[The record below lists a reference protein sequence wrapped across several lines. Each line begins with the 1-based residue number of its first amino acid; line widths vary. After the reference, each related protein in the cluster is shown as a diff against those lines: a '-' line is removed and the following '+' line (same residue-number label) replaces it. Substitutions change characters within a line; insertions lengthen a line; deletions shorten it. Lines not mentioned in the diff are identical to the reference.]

1 MKKIFKKHLPEILAF
16 ILPILIMLIC
26 CLVCKIYPFGGQV
39 LSKYDGY
46 YQYAGFTSYYK
57 NVLLGNESLFYS
69 FKGLLGYNFYATS
82 IYYMF
87 NPTNLLCIFS
97 TSENILEYYTFII
110 LLRIGLSG
118 FTMCKYLKYKF
129 KNQSNLRYIIFSIS
143 YALMAYNVCYFFNY
157 MYFDTVVL
165 FPIVVL
171 GLDKLI
177 YERKNRLYIISLTL
191 SIISNFYI
199 GYMVCIFSLL
209 YFIYNIFIYKLDKDI
224 IKDFIISSLLSGF
237 MCMIIIIPEASEL
250 LKGKALLYASSKAEY
265 FKFNMNFL
273 NIFYKFLPG
282 STSNYDL
289 EYGMVNIYVSLF
301 VIILV
306 IKYFFNKKISKKERI
321 TTLIFILFF
330 LLSISFNLLDFVWQ
344 LFQRPI
350 WYPNRYIFTFSFF
363 LITVAMKEITNITYK
378 TNIKENLIIL
388 ISFILLTLYPISKI
402 DCNNSFKIFSLIFS
416 FLLLILYVFLIENK
430 KAKTLL
436 LILFFTEI
444 TFNIILTFTILQIH
458 PEIQDYKLY
467 LNKYKDAIN
476 KIKEIENKDNNFYR
490 IEVDF
495 ELVYNSPS
503 LLNYNGINH
512 FNSVRNAKILNFLR
526 KFGYSVKHETNVKF
540 NNYNPY
546 LTSLLGIKYINGSKD
561 EMYYENVYNEN
572 PYMYLNKDAL
582 SLGYMIYNK
591 EFKESNSSY
600 QNTENLINSM
610 LNTDI
615 KTYKIDNNIKIYNAN
630 IKIDNNKKYIIPD
643 KNFYAVISGKASN
656 DAFLIPNI
664 ELTEKNNPDSIMFN
678 NNIFDGSYT
687 VYINNKEIKN
697 AYNKQIPLFIK
708 KNDEYKIVIKSNAT
722 KIKYDSLIWYQIDYD
737 KYIETINEL
746 KKNEFNITK
755 YNKDNHIEGN
765 IDVNNDKNVLLLT
778 IPYDKG
784 WNIYVDDN
792 KVNYDICFDSFIC
805 LDLDKGKH
813 NIKMNYVPSGFIV
826 GLIISSLAFIVTII
840 YIRKKR

>member
-1 MKKIFKKHLPEILAF
+1 MKKNLKKYLPEILTF
-16 ILPILIMLIC
+16 IVPILIMLISC
-26 CLVCKIYPFGGQV
+26 IVNKTYPFGKEI
-39 LSKYDGY
+39 LPKYDGY

-97 TSENILEYYTFII
+97 TSKNILEYYTFII

-209 YFIYNIFIYKLDKDI
+209 YFIYNIVIYKLDKNI

-321 TTLIFILFF
+321 ATLIFILFF
-330 LLSISFNLLDFVWQ
+330 LLSISFNLLDFAWQ
-344 LFQRPI
+344 LFQKPI

-378 TNIKENLIIL
+378 TNIKENLIII
-388 ISFILLTLYPISKI
+388 ISFILLTLYSIISLKI
-402 DCNNSFKIFSLIFS
+402 HNDNLKIISYILGII
-416 FLLLILYVFLIENK
+416 LILQYTFFLNNK
-430 KAKTLL
+430 NAKYLL
-436 LILFFTEI
+436 VMLFFIEVTTNAIFTLKIMGKTTTMTQYKTNEEI
-444 TFNIILTFTILQIH
+444 NEKAVKH
-458 PEIQDYKLY
+458 
-467 LNKYKDAIN
+467 
-476 KIKEIENKDNNFYR
+476 IKEIENKDNNFYR
-490 IEVDF
+490 M
-495 ELVYNSPS
+495 ELSTSTVHNSPS

-512 FNSVRNAKILNFLR
+512 FNSVKNAKTLNFLN
-526 KFGYSVKHETNVKF
+526 KFNYQVTDDTSVEF

-561 EMYYENVYNEN
+561 EMYYENVYNEK

-591 EFKESNSSY
+591 KFKESNSSY

-615 KTYKIDNNIKIYNAN
+615 KRYKVIDNFNGEDTEIKEIDNKKYVISKTSIKIEMEDKASNSMFLIPSRNISFVANYSIFINDEEIKDAVIKQSPIFINKGDTYKII
-630 IKIDNNKKYIIPD
+630 
-643 KNFYAVISGKASN
+643 
-656 DAFLIPNI
+656 
-664 ELTEKNNPDSIMFN
+664 
-678 NNIFDGSYT
+678 
-687 VYINNKEIKN
+687 
-697 AYNKQIPLFIK
+697 
-708 KNDEYKIVIKSNAT
+708 IKSNLSKT
-722 KIKYDSLIWYQIDYD
+722 ELNSLKWYQIDYD

-792 KVNYDICFDSFIC
+792 KINYDICFDSFIC

-840 YIRKKR
+840 YIRKK

>member
-1 MKKIFKKHLPEILAF
+1 MKKNLKKYLPEILTF
-16 ILPILIMLIC
+16 IVPILIMLISC
-26 CLVCKIYPFGGQV
+26 IVNKTYPFGKEI
-39 LSKYDGY
+39 LPKYDGY

-209 YFIYNIFIYKLDKDI
+209 YFIYNIVIYKLDKNI

-250 LKGKALLYASSKAEY
+250 LKGKALLYTSNKTEY

-330 LLSISFNLLDFVWQ
+330 LFSISFNLLDFAWQ

-363 LITVAMKEITNITYK
+363 LITIAMKEITNITYK
-378 TNIKENLIIL
+378 TNIKENLIII
-388 ISFILLTLYPISKI
+388 ISFILLTLYSIISLKI
-402 DCNNSFKIFSLIFS
+402 HNDNLKIISYILGII
-416 FLLLILYVFLIENK
+416 LILQYTFFLNNK
-430 KAKTLL
+430 NAKYLL
-436 LILFFTEI
+436 VMLFFIEVTTNAIFTLKIMGKTTTMTQYKTNEEI
-444 TFNIILTFTILQIH
+444 NEKAVKH
-458 PEIQDYKLY
+458 
-467 LNKYKDAIN
+467 
-476 KIKEIENKDNNFYR
+476 IKEIENKDNNFYR
-490 IEVDF
+490 M
-495 ELVYNSPS
+495 ELSTSTVHNSPS

-512 FNSVRNAKILNFLR
+512 FNSVKNAKTLNFLN
-526 KFGYSVKHETNVKF
+526 KFNYQVTDDTSVEF

-600 QNTENLINSM
+600 QNTENLINSI

-615 KTYKIDNNIKIYNAN
+615 KRYKVIDSFNGKDTEIKEIDNKKYVISKTSIKIEMEDKASNSMFLIPSRNITFVANYSIFINDDEIKDAVIKQSPIFINKGDTYKII
-630 IKIDNNKKYIIPD
+630 
-643 KNFYAVISGKASN
+643 
-656 DAFLIPNI
+656 
-664 ELTEKNNPDSIMFN
+664 
-678 NNIFDGSYT
+678 
-687 VYINNKEIKN
+687 
-697 AYNKQIPLFIK
+697 
-708 KNDEYKIVIKSNAT
+708 IKSNLSKT
-722 KIKYDSLIWYQIDYD
+722 ELNSLKWYQINYD

-792 KVNYDICFDSFIC
+792 KINYDICFDSFIC

-813 NIKMNYVPSGFIV
+813 DIKMNYVPSGFIV

-840 YIRKKR
+840 YIRKK

>member
-1 MKKIFKKHLPEILAF
+1 MDKF
-16 ILPILIMLIC
+16 
-26 CLVCKIYPFGGQV
+26 YP
-39 LSKYDGY
+39 KYDGY

-57 NVLLGNESLFYS
+57 NVLLGKESLFYS

-165 FPIVVL
+165 FPIVIL

-209 YFIYNIFIYKLDKDI
+209 YFIYNIVIYKLDKNI

-237 MCMIIIIPEASEL
+237 MCMIIIIPEANEL
-250 LKGKALLYASSKAEY
+250 LKGKALLYTSNKTEY

-289 EYGMVNIYVSLF
+289 KYGMVNIYVSLF

-330 LLSISFNLLDFVWQ
+330 LLSISFNLLDFAWQ
-344 LFQRPI
+344 LFQKPI

-363 LITVAMKEITNITYK
+363 LITIAMKEITNITYK
-378 TNIKENLIIL
+378 TNIKENLIII
-388 ISFILLTLYPISKI
+388 ISFILLTLYSIISLKI
-402 DCNNSFKIFSLIFS
+402 HNDNLKIISYILGII
-416 FLLLILYVFLIENK
+416 LILQYTFFLNNK
-430 KAKTLL
+430 NAKYLL
-436 LILFFTEI
+436 VMLFFIEVTTNAIFTLKIMGKTTTMTQYKTNEEI
-444 TFNIILTFTILQIH
+444 NEKAVKH
-458 PEIQDYKLY
+458 
-467 LNKYKDAIN
+467 
-476 KIKEIENKDNNFYR
+476 IKEIENKDNNFYR
-490 IEVDF
+490 M
-495 ELVYNSPS
+495 ELSTSTVHNSPS

-512 FNSVRNAKILNFLR
+512 FNSVKNAKTLNFLN
-526 KFGYSVKHETNVKF
+526 KFNYQVTDDTSVEF

-615 KTYKIDNNIKIYNAN
+615 KRYKVIDNFNGKDTEIKEIDNKKYVISKTSIKIEMEDKASNSMFLIPSRNISFVASYSIFINDEEIKDAVIKQSPIFINKGDTYKII
-630 IKIDNNKKYIIPD
+630 
-643 KNFYAVISGKASN
+643 
-656 DAFLIPNI
+656 
-664 ELTEKNNPDSIMFN
+664 
-678 NNIFDGSYT
+678 
-687 VYINNKEIKN
+687 
-697 AYNKQIPLFIK
+697 
-708 KNDEYKIVIKSNAT
+708 IKSNLSKT
-722 KIKYDSLIWYQIDYD
+722 ELNSLKWYQIDYD

-840 YIRKKR
+840 YIRKK

>member
-1 MKKIFKKHLPEILAF
+1 MKKNLKKYLPEILTF
-16 ILPILIMLIC
+16 IVPILIMLISC
-26 CLVCKIYPFGGQV
+26 IVNKTYPFGKEI
-39 LSKYDGY
+39 LPKYDGY

-209 YFIYNIFIYKLDKDI
+209 YFIYNIVIYKLDKNI

-237 MCMIIIIPEASEL
+237 MCMIIIIPEANEL
-250 LKGKALLYASSKAEY
+250 LKGKALLYTSNKTEY

-289 EYGMVNIYVSLF
+289 KYGMVNIYVSLF

-330 LLSISFNLLDFVWQ
+330 LLSISFNLLDFAWQ

-363 LITVAMKEITNITYK
+363 LITIAMKEITNITYK
-378 TNIKENLIIL
+378 TNIKENLIII
-388 ISFILLTLYPISKI
+388 ISFILLTLYSIISLKI
-402 DCNNSFKIFSLIFS
+402 HNDNLKIISYILGII
-416 FLLLILYVFLIENK
+416 LILQYTFFLNNK
-430 KAKTLL
+430 NAKYLL
-436 LILFFTEI
+436 VMLFFIEVTTNAIFTLKIMGKTTTMTQYKTNEEI
-444 TFNIILTFTILQIH
+444 NEKAVKH
-458 PEIQDYKLY
+458 
-467 LNKYKDAIN
+467 
-476 KIKEIENKDNNFYR
+476 IKEIENKDNNFYR
-490 IEVDF
+490 M
-495 ELVYNSPS
+495 ELSTSTVHNSPS

-512 FNSVRNAKILNFLR
+512 FNSVKNAKTLNFLN
-526 KFGYSVKHETNVKF
+526 KFNYQVTDDTSVEF

-615 KTYKIDNNIKIYNAN
+615 KRYKVIDNFNGEDTEIKEIDNKKYVISKTSIKIEMEDKASNSMFLIPSRNISFVANYSIFINDEEIKDAVIKQSPIFINKGDTYKII
-630 IKIDNNKKYIIPD
+630 
-643 KNFYAVISGKASN
+643 
-656 DAFLIPNI
+656 
-664 ELTEKNNPDSIMFN
+664 
-678 NNIFDGSYT
+678 
-687 VYINNKEIKN
+687 
-697 AYNKQIPLFIK
+697 
-708 KNDEYKIVIKSNAT
+708 IKSNLSKT
-722 KIKYDSLIWYQIDYD
+722 ELNSLKWYQIDYD

-840 YIRKKR
+840 YIRKK

>member
-1 MKKIFKKHLPEILAF
+1 MKKNLKKYLPEILTF
-16 ILPILIMLIC
+16 IVPILIMLISC
-26 CLVCKIYPFGGQV
+26 IVNKTYPFGKEI
-39 LSKYDGY
+39 LPKYDGY

-87 NPTNLLCIFS
+87 NPTNLFCIFS

-165 FPIVVL
+165 FPIVIL

-209 YFIYNIFIYKLDKDI
+209 YFIYNIVIYKLDRNI

-237 MCMIIIIPEASEL
+237 MCMIIIIPEANEL
-250 LKGKALLYASSKAEY
+250 LKGKALLYTSNKTEY

-289 EYGMVNIYVSLF
+289 KYGMVNIYVSLF

-330 LLSISFNLLDFVWQ
+330 LFSISFNLLDFAWQ

-363 LITVAMKEITNITYK
+363 LITIAMKEITNITYK
-378 TNIKENLIIL
+378 TNIKENLIII
-388 ISFILLTLYPISKI
+388 ISFILLTLYSIISLKI
-402 DCNNSFKIFSLIFS
+402 HNDNLKIISYILGII
-416 FLLLILYVFLIENK
+416 LILQYTFFLNNK
-430 KAKTLL
+430 NAKYLL
-436 LILFFTEI
+436 VMLFFIEVTTNAIFTLKIMGKTTTMTQYKTNEEI
-444 TFNIILTFTILQIH
+444 NEKAVKH
-458 PEIQDYKLY
+458 
-467 LNKYKDAIN
+467 
-476 KIKEIENKDNNFYR
+476 IKEIENKDNNFYR
-490 IEVDF
+490 M
-495 ELVYNSPS
+495 ELSTSTVHNSPS

-512 FNSVRNAKILNFLR
+512 FNSVKNAKTLNFLN
-526 KFGYSVKHETNVKF
+526 KFNYQVTDDTSVEF

-591 EFKESNSSY
+591 KFKESNSSY

-615 KTYKIDNNIKIYNAN
+615 KRYKVIDNFNGEDTEIKEIDNKKYVISKTSIKIEMEDKASNSMFLIPSRNITFVANYSIFINDDEIKDAVIKQSPIFVNKGDTYKII
-630 IKIDNNKKYIIPD
+630 
-643 KNFYAVISGKASN
+643 
-656 DAFLIPNI
+656 
-664 ELTEKNNPDSIMFN
+664 
-678 NNIFDGSYT
+678 
-687 VYINNKEIKN
+687 
-697 AYNKQIPLFIK
+697 
-708 KNDEYKIVIKSNAT
+708 IKSNLSKT
-722 KIKYDSLIWYQIDYD
+722 ELNSLKWYQIDYD

-840 YIRKKR
+840 YIRKK

>member
-1 MKKIFKKHLPEILAF
+1 MKKYFKKYLPEILTF

-57 NVLLGNESLFYS
+57 NVLLGKESLFYS

-97 TSENILEYYTFII
+97 TNENILEYYTFII

-209 YFIYNIFIYKLDKDI
+209 YFIYNIVIYKLDKNI

-250 LKGKALLYASSKAEY
+250 LKGKALLYASSKTEY

-306 IKYFFNKKISKKERI
+306 IKYFFNKKIYKKERI

-330 LLSISFNLLDFVWQ
+330 LFSISFNLLDFAWQ
-344 LFQRPI
+344 LFQKPI

-363 LITVAMKEITNITYK
+363 LITIAMKEITNITYK
-378 TNIKENLIIL
+378 TNIKENLIII

-402 DCNNSFKIFSLIFS
+402 DCNNGFKIFSLIFS

-436 LILFFTEI
+436 LILFLTEI

-476 KIKEIENKDNNFYR
+476 KIKETENKDNNFYR

-512 FNSVRNAKILNFLR
+512 FNSVRNAKTLNFLR
-526 KFGYSVKHETNVKF
+526 KLGYSVKHETNVKF

-615 KTYKIDNNIKIYNAN
+615 KRYKVIDNFNGEDTEIKEIDNKKYVISKTSIKIEMEDKASNSMFLIPSRNISFVANYSIFINDEEIKDAVIKQSPIFINKGDTYKII
-630 IKIDNNKKYIIPD
+630 
-643 KNFYAVISGKASN
+643 
-656 DAFLIPNI
+656 
-664 ELTEKNNPDSIMFN
+664 
-678 NNIFDGSYT
+678 
-687 VYINNKEIKN
+687 
-697 AYNKQIPLFIK
+697 
-708 KNDEYKIVIKSNAT
+708 IKSNLSKT
-722 KIKYDSLIWYQIDYD
+722 ELNSLKWYQIDYD

>member
-1 MKKIFKKHLPEILAF
+1 MKKNLKKYLPEILTF
-16 ILPILIMLIC
+16 IVPILIMLISC
-26 CLVCKIYPFGGQV
+26 IVNKTYPFGKEI
-39 LSKYDGY
+39 LPKYDGY

-177 YERKNRLYIISLTL
+177 YERKNKLYILSLTL

-209 YFIYNIFIYKLDKDI
+209 YFIYNIIIYKLDKNI

-250 LKGKALLYASSKAEY
+250 LKGKALLYTSSKTEY

-289 EYGMVNIYVSLF
+289 KYGMVNIYVSLF

-330 LLSISFNLLDFVWQ
+330 LLSISFNLLDFAWQ
-344 LFQRPI
+344 LFQKPI

-363 LITVAMKEITNITYK
+363 LITIAMKEITNITYK
-378 TNIKENLIIL
+378 TNIKENLIII
-388 ISFILLTLYPISKI
+388 ISFILLTLYSIISLKI
-402 DCNNSFKIFSLIFS
+402 HNDNLKIISYILGII
-416 FLLLILYVFLIENK
+416 LILQYTFFLNNK
-430 KAKTLL
+430 NAKYLL
-436 LILFFTEI
+436 VMLFFIEVTTNAIFTLKIMGKTTTMTQYKTNEEI
-444 TFNIILTFTILQIH
+444 NEKAVKH
-458 PEIQDYKLY
+458 
-467 LNKYKDAIN
+467 
-476 KIKEIENKDNNFYR
+476 IKEIENKDNNFYR
-490 IEVDF
+490 M
-495 ELVYNSPS
+495 ELSTSTVHNSPS

-512 FNSVRNAKILNFLR
+512 FNSVKNAKTLNFLN
-526 KFGYSVKHETNVKF
+526 KFNYQVTDDTSVEF

-615 KTYKIDNNIKIYNAN
+615 KRYKVIDNFNGEDTEIKEIDNKKYVISKTSIKIEMEDKASNSMFLIPSRNISFVASYSIFINDEEIKDAVIKQSPIFINKGDTYKII
-630 IKIDNNKKYIIPD
+630 
-643 KNFYAVISGKASN
+643 
-656 DAFLIPNI
+656 
-664 ELTEKNNPDSIMFN
+664 
-678 NNIFDGSYT
+678 
-687 VYINNKEIKN
+687 
-697 AYNKQIPLFIK
+697 
-708 KNDEYKIVIKSNAT
+708 IKSNLSKT
-722 KIKYDSLIWYQIDYD
+722 ELNSLKWYQIDYD

-840 YIRKKR
+840 YIRKK

>member
-1 MKKIFKKHLPEILAF
+1 MKKNLKKYLPEILTF
-16 ILPILIMLIC
+16 IVPILIMLISC
-26 CLVCKIYPFGGQV
+26 IVNKTYPFGNEI
-39 LSKYDGY
+39 LPKYDGY

-209 YFIYNIFIYKLDKDI
+209 YFIYNIVIYKLDKNI

-250 LKGKALLYASSKAEY
+250 LKGKALLYTSSKTEY

-330 LLSISFNLLDFVWQ
+330 LFSISFNLLDFAWQ

-363 LITVAMKEITNITYK
+363 LITIAMKEITNITYK
-378 TNIKENLIIL
+378 TNIKENLIII
-388 ISFILLTLYPISKI
+388 ISFILLTLYSIISLKI
-402 DCNNSFKIFSLIFS
+402 HNDNLKIISYILGII
-416 FLLLILYVFLIENK
+416 LILQYTFFLNNK
-430 KAKTLL
+430 NAKYLL
-436 LILFFTEI
+436 VMLFFIEVTTNAIFTLKIMGKTTTMTQYKTNEEI
-444 TFNIILTFTILQIH
+444 NEKAVKH
-458 PEIQDYKLY
+458 
-467 LNKYKDAIN
+467 
-476 KIKEIENKDNNFYR
+476 IKEIENKDNNFYR
-490 IEVDF
+490 M
-495 ELVYNSPS
+495 ELSTSTVHNSPS

-512 FNSVRNAKILNFLR
+512 FNSVKNAKTLNFLN
-526 KFGYSVKHETNVKF
+526 KFNYQVTDDTSVEF

-615 KTYKIDNNIKIYNAN
+615 KRYKVIDNFNGEDTEIKEIDNKKYVISKTSIKIEMEDKASNSMFLIPSRNISFVANYSIFINDEEIKDAVIKQSPIFINKGDTYKII
-630 IKIDNNKKYIIPD
+630 
-643 KNFYAVISGKASN
+643 
-656 DAFLIPNI
+656 
-664 ELTEKNNPDSIMFN
+664 
-678 NNIFDGSYT
+678 
-687 VYINNKEIKN
+687 
-697 AYNKQIPLFIK
+697 
-708 KNDEYKIVIKSNAT
+708 IKSNLSKT
-722 KIKYDSLIWYQIDYD
+722 ELNSLKWYQIDYD

-840 YIRKKR
+840 YIRKK

>member
-1 MKKIFKKHLPEILAF
+1 MKKNLKKYLPEILTF
-16 ILPILIMLIC
+16 IVPILIMLISC
-26 CLVCKIYPFGGQV
+26 IVNKTYPFGNEI
-39 LSKYDGY
+39 LPKYDGY

-97 TSENILEYYTFII
+97 TNENILEYYTFII

-209 YFIYNIFIYKLDKDI
+209 YFIYNIVIYKLDKNI

-250 LKGKALLYASSKAEY
+250 LKGKALLYASSKTEY

-289 EYGMVNIYVSLF
+289 KYGMVNIYVSLF

-330 LLSISFNLLDFVWQ
+330 LLSISFNLLDFAWQ
-344 LFQRPI
+344 LFQKPI

-363 LITVAMKEITNITYK
+363 LITIAMKEITNITYK
-378 TNIKENLIIL
+378 TNIKENLIII
-388 ISFILLTLYPISKI
+388 ISFILLTLYSIISLKI
-402 DCNNSFKIFSLIFS
+402 HNDNLKIISYILGII
-416 FLLLILYVFLIENK
+416 LILQYTFFLNNK
-430 KAKTLL
+430 NAKYLL
-436 LILFFTEI
+436 VMLFFIEVTTNAIFTLKIMGKTTTMTQYKTNEEI
-444 TFNIILTFTILQIH
+444 NEKAVKH
-458 PEIQDYKLY
+458 
-467 LNKYKDAIN
+467 
-476 KIKEIENKDNNFYR
+476 IKEIENKDNNFYR
-490 IEVDF
+490 M
-495 ELVYNSPS
+495 ELSTSTVHNSPS

-512 FNSVRNAKILNFLR
+512 FNSVKNAKTLNFLN
-526 KFGYSVKHETNVKF
+526 KFNYQVTDDTSVEF

-615 KTYKIDNNIKIYNAN
+615 KRYKVIDNFNGEDTEIKEIDNKKYVISKTSIKIEMEDKASNSMFLIPSRNISFVANYSIFINDEEIKDAVIKQSPIFINKGDTYKII
-630 IKIDNNKKYIIPD
+630 
-643 KNFYAVISGKASN
+643 
-656 DAFLIPNI
+656 
-664 ELTEKNNPDSIMFN
+664 
-678 NNIFDGSYT
+678 
-687 VYINNKEIKN
+687 
-697 AYNKQIPLFIK
+697 
-708 KNDEYKIVIKSNAT
+708 IKSNLSKT
-722 KIKYDSLIWYQIDYD
+722 ELNSLKWYQIDYD

-784 WNIYVDDN
+784 WNIYVDNN

-840 YIRKKR
+840 YIRKK

>member
-1 MKKIFKKHLPEILAF
+1 MKKNLKKYLPEILTF
-16 ILPILIMLIC
+16 IVPILIMLISC
-26 CLVCKIYPFGGQV
+26 IVNKTYPFGKEI
-39 LSKYDGY
+39 LPKYDGY

-171 GLDKLI
+171 GIDKLI

-209 YFIYNIFIYKLDKDI
+209 YFIYNIVIYKLDKNI

-306 IKYFFNKKISKKERI
+306 IKYFFNKKIYKKERI

-330 LLSISFNLLDFVWQ
+330 LFSISFNLLDFAWQ
-344 LFQRPI
+344 LFQKPI

-378 TNIKENLIIL
+378 TNIKENLIII
-388 ISFILLTLYPISKI
+388 ISFILLTLYSIISLKI
-402 DCNNSFKIFSLIFS
+402 HNDNLKIISYILGII
-416 FLLLILYVFLIENK
+416 LILQYTFFLNNRN
-430 KAKTLL
+430 AKYLL
-436 LILFFTEI
+436 VMLFFIEVTTNAIFTLKIMGKTTTMTQYKTNEEI
-444 TFNIILTFTILQIH
+444 NEKAVKH
-458 PEIQDYKLY
+458 
-467 LNKYKDAIN
+467 
-476 KIKEIENKDNNFYR
+476 IKEIENKDNNFYR
-490 IEVDF
+490 M
-495 ELVYNSPS
+495 ELSTSTVHNSPS

-512 FNSVRNAKILNFLR
+512 FNSVKNAKTLNFLN
-526 KFGYSVKHETNVKF
+526 KFNYQVTDDTSVEF

-615 KTYKIDNNIKIYNAN
+615 KRYKVIDNFNGEDTEIKEIDNKKYVISKTSIKIEMEDKASNSMFLIPSRNISFVANYSIFINDEEIKDAVIKQSPIFINKGDTYKII
-630 IKIDNNKKYIIPD
+630 
-643 KNFYAVISGKASN
+643 
-656 DAFLIPNI
+656 
-664 ELTEKNNPDSIMFN
+664 
-678 NNIFDGSYT
+678 
-687 VYINNKEIKN
+687 
-697 AYNKQIPLFIK
+697 
-708 KNDEYKIVIKSNAT
+708 IKSNLSKT
-722 KIKYDSLIWYQIDYD
+722 ELNSLKWYQIDYD

-840 YIRKKR
+840 YIRKK

>member
-1 MKKIFKKHLPEILAF
+1 MKKNLKKYLPEILTF
-16 ILPILIMLIC
+16 IVPILIMLISC
-26 CLVCKIYPFGGQV
+26 IVNKTYPFGKEI
-39 LSKYDGY
+39 LPKYDGY

-97 TSENILEYYTFII
+97 TSKNILEYYTFII

-171 GLDKLI
+171 GIDKLI

-209 YFIYNIFIYKLDKDI
+209 YFIYNIVIYKLDKNI

-330 LLSISFNLLDFVWQ
+330 LFSISFNLLDFAWQ
-344 LFQRPI
+344 LFQKPI

-378 TNIKENLIIL
+378 TNIKENLIII
-388 ISFILLTLYPISKI
+388 ISFILLTLYSIISLKI
-402 DCNNSFKIFSLIFS
+402 HNDNLKIISYILGII
-416 FLLLILYVFLIENK
+416 LILQYTFFLNNRN
-430 KAKTLL
+430 AKYLL
-436 LILFFTEI
+436 VMLFFIEVTTNAIFTLKIMGKTTTMTQYKTNEEI
-444 TFNIILTFTILQIH
+444 NEKAVKH
-458 PEIQDYKLY
+458 
-467 LNKYKDAIN
+467 
-476 KIKEIENKDNNFYR
+476 IKEIENKDNNFYR
-490 IEVDF
+490 M
-495 ELVYNSPS
+495 ELSTSTVHNSPS

-512 FNSVRNAKILNFLR
+512 FNSVKNAKTLNFLN
-526 KFGYSVKHETNVKF
+526 KFNYQVTDDTSVEF

-615 KTYKIDNNIKIYNAN
+615 KRYKVIDNFNGEDTEIKEIDNKKYVISKTSIKIEMEDKASNSMFLIPSRNISFVANYSIFINDEEIKDAVIKQSPIFINKGDTYKII
-630 IKIDNNKKYIIPD
+630 
-643 KNFYAVISGKASN
+643 
-656 DAFLIPNI
+656 
-664 ELTEKNNPDSIMFN
+664 
-678 NNIFDGSYT
+678 
-687 VYINNKEIKN
+687 
-697 AYNKQIPLFIK
+697 
-708 KNDEYKIVIKSNAT
+708 IKSNLSKT
-722 KIKYDSLIWYQIDYD
+722 ELNSLKWYQIDYD

-840 YIRKKR
+840 YIRKK

>member
-1 MKKIFKKHLPEILAF
+1 MKKYLKKYLPEILTF
-16 ILPILIMLIC
+16 IVPILIMLISC
-26 CLVCKIYPFGGQV
+26 IVNKTYPFGKEI
-39 LSKYDGY
+39 LPKYDGY

-363 LITVAMKEITNITYK
+363 LITIAMKEITNITYK
-378 TNIKENLIIL
+378 TNIKENLIII
-388 ISFILLTLYPISKI
+388 ISFILLTLYSIISLKI
-402 DCNNSFKIFSLIFS
+402 HNDNLKIISYILGII
-416 FLLLILYVFLIENK
+416 LILQYTFFLNNK
-430 KAKTLL
+430 NAKYLL
-436 LILFFTEI
+436 VMLFFIEVTTNAIFTLKIMGKTTTMTQYKTNEEI
-444 TFNIILTFTILQIH
+444 NEKAVKH
-458 PEIQDYKLY
+458 
-467 LNKYKDAIN
+467 
-476 KIKEIENKDNNFYR
+476 IKEIENKDNNFYR
-490 IEVDF
+490 M
-495 ELVYNSPS
+495 ELSTSTVHNSPS

-512 FNSVRNAKILNFLR
+512 FNSVKNAKTLNFLN
-526 KFGYSVKHETNVKF
+526 KFNYQVTDDTSVEF

-615 KTYKIDNNIKIYNAN
+615 KRYKVIDNFNGEDTEIKEIDNKKYVISKTSIKIEMEDKASNSMFLIPSRNITFVANYSIFINDEEIKDAVIKQSPIFVNKGDTYKII
-630 IKIDNNKKYIIPD
+630 
-643 KNFYAVISGKASN
+643 
-656 DAFLIPNI
+656 
-664 ELTEKNNPDSIMFN
+664 
-678 NNIFDGSYT
+678 
-687 VYINNKEIKN
+687 
-697 AYNKQIPLFIK
+697 
-708 KNDEYKIVIKSNAT
+708 IKSNLSKT
-722 KIKYDSLIWYQIDYD
+722 ELNSLKWYQIDYD

-840 YIRKKR
+840 YIRKK

>member
-1 MKKIFKKHLPEILAF
+1 MKNNLKKYLPEILTF
-16 ILPILIMLIC
+16 IVPILIMLISC
-26 CLVCKIYPFGGQV
+26 IVNKTYPFGKEI
-39 LSKYDGY
+39 LPKYDGY

-57 NVLLGNESLFYS
+57 NVLLGKESLFYS

-165 FPIVVL
+165 FPIVML
-171 GLDKLI
+171 GLEKLI
-177 YERKNRLYIISLTL
+177 YERKNKLYIISLTL

-199 GYMVCIFSLL
+199 GYMVCIFLLL
-209 YFIYNIFIYKLDKDI
+209 YFIYNIVIYKVDKNI

-250 LKGKALLYASSKAEY
+250 LKGKALLYTSNKTEY

-330 LLSISFNLLDFVWQ
+330 LLSISFNLLDFAWQ
-344 LFQRPI
+344 LFQKPI

-363 LITVAMKEITNITYK
+363 LITIAMKEITNITYK
-378 TNIKENLIIL
+378 TNIKENLIII
-388 ISFILLTLYPISKI
+388 ISFILLTLYSIISLKI
-402 DCNNSFKIFSLIFS
+402 HNDNLKIISYILGII
-416 FLLLILYVFLIENK
+416 LILQYTFFLNNK
-430 KAKTLL
+430 NAKYLL
-436 LILFFTEI
+436 VMLFFIEVTTNAIFTLKIMGKTTTITQYKTNEEI
-444 TFNIILTFTILQIH
+444 NEKAVKH
-458 PEIQDYKLY
+458 
-467 LNKYKDAIN
+467 
-476 KIKEIENKDNNFYR
+476 IKEIENKDNNFYR
-490 IEVDF
+490 M
-495 ELVYNSPS
+495 ELSTSTVYNSPS

-512 FNSVRNAKILNFLR
+512 FNSVRNSKTLNFLN
-526 KFGYSVKHETNVKF
+526 KFNYQVIDDTRVEF

-572 PYMYLNKDAL
+572 PYMYLNKDSL

-610 LNTDI
+610 LNADI
-615 KTYKIDNNIKIYNAN
+615 KRYKVIDNFNGEDIEIKE
-630 IKIDNNKKYIIPD
+630 IDNKKY
-643 KNFYAVISGKASN
+643 VISKTSIKIEIKDKASN
-656 DAFLIPNI
+656 SMFLIPSRNI
-664 ELTEKNNPDSIMFN
+664 TFVASYSIFIN
-678 NNIFDGSYT
+678 DGEVKDAVIKQSPIF
-687 VYINNKEIKN
+687 INKG
-697 AYNKQIPLFIK
+697 
-708 KNDEYKIVIKSNAT
+708 DTYKIVIKSNLSKT
-722 KIKYDSLIWYQIDYD
+722 ELNSLKWYQIDYD

-813 NIKMNYVPSGFIV
+813 NIKMNYVPSGFII
-826 GLIISSLAFIVTII
+826 GLIISSLTFIVTII
-840 YIRKKR
+840 YIRKK

>member
-1 MKKIFKKHLPEILAF
+1 MKKNLKKYLPEILTF
-16 ILPILIMLIC
+16 IVPILIMLISC
-26 CLVCKIYPFGGQV
+26 IVNKTYPFGNEI
-39 LSKYDGY
+39 LPKYDGY

-57 NVLLGNESLFYS
+57 NVLLGKESLFYS

-97 TSENILEYYTFII
+97 TNVNILEYYTFII

-209 YFIYNIFIYKLDKDI
+209 YFIYNIVIYKLDKNI

-237 MCMIIIIPEASEL
+237 MCMIIIIPEANEL
-250 LKGKALLYASSKAEY
+250 LKGKALLYTSSKTEY

-330 LLSISFNLLDFVWQ
+330 LFSISFNLLDFAWQ
-344 LFQRPI
+344 LFQKPI

-363 LITVAMKEITNITYK
+363 LITIAMKEITNITYK
-378 TNIKENLIIL
+378 TNIKENLIII
-388 ISFILLTLYPISKI
+388 ISFILLILYSIISLKI
-402 DCNNSFKIFSLIFS
+402 HNDNLKIISYILGII
-416 FLLLILYVFLIENK
+416 LILQYTFFLNNK
-430 KAKTLL
+430 NAKYLL
-436 LILFFTEI
+436 VMLFFIEVTTNAIFTLKIMGKTTTMTQYKTNEEI
-444 TFNIILTFTILQIH
+444 NEKAVKH
-458 PEIQDYKLY
+458 
-467 LNKYKDAIN
+467 
-476 KIKEIENKDNNFYR
+476 IKEIENKDNNFYR
-490 IEVDF
+490 M
-495 ELVYNSPS
+495 ELSTSTVHNSPS

-512 FNSVRNAKILNFLR
+512 FNSVKNAKTLNFLN
-526 KFGYSVKHETNVKF
+526 KFNYQVTDDTSVEF

-615 KTYKIDNNIKIYNAN
+615 KRYKVIDNFNGEDTEIKEIDNKKYVISKTSIKIELEDKASNSMFLIPSRNISFVANYSIFINDEEIKDAVIKQSPIFINKGDTYKII
-630 IKIDNNKKYIIPD
+630 
-643 KNFYAVISGKASN
+643 
-656 DAFLIPNI
+656 
-664 ELTEKNNPDSIMFN
+664 
-678 NNIFDGSYT
+678 
-687 VYINNKEIKN
+687 
-697 AYNKQIPLFIK
+697 
-708 KNDEYKIVIKSNAT
+708 IKSNLSKT
-722 KIKYDSLIWYQIDYD
+722 ELNSLKWYQIDYD

-813 NIKMNYVPSGFIV
+813 NIKMNYVPSWFIV

-840 YIRKKR
+840 YIRKK

>member
-1 MKKIFKKHLPEILAF
+1 MKKNLKKYLPEILTF
-16 ILPILIMLIC
+16 IVPILIMLISC
-26 CLVCKIYPFGGQV
+26 IVNKTYPFGKEI
-39 LSKYDGY
+39 LPKYDGY

-57 NVLLGNESLFYS
+57 NVLLGKESLFYS

-209 YFIYNIFIYKLDKDI
+209 YFIYNIVIYKLDKNI

-250 LKGKALLYASSKAEY
+250 LKGKALLYASSKTEY

-306 IKYFFNKKISKKERI
+306 IKYFFNKKIYKKERI

-330 LLSISFNLLDFVWQ
+330 LFSISFNLLDFAWQ

-363 LITVAMKEITNITYK
+363 LITIAMKEITNITYK
-378 TNIKENLIIL
+378 TNIKKNLIII
-388 ISFILLTLYPISKI
+388 ISFILLTLYSIISLKI
-402 DCNNSFKIFSLIFS
+402 HNDNLKIISYILGII
-416 FLLLILYVFLIENK
+416 LILQYTFFLNNK
-430 KAKTLL
+430 NAKYLL
-436 LILFFTEI
+436 VMLFFIEVTTNAIFTLKIMGKTTTMTQYKTNEEI
-444 TFNIILTFTILQIH
+444 NEKAVKH
-458 PEIQDYKLY
+458 
-467 LNKYKDAIN
+467 
-476 KIKEIENKDNNFYR
+476 IKEIENKDNNFYR
-490 IEVDF
+490 M
-495 ELVYNSPS
+495 ELSTSTVHNSPS

-512 FNSVRNAKILNFLR
+512 FNSVKNAKTLNFLN
-526 KFGYSVKHETNVKF
+526 KFNYQVTDDTSVEF

-615 KTYKIDNNIKIYNAN
+615 KRYKVIDNFNGEDTEIKEIDNKKYVISKTSIKIEMEDKASNSMFLIPSRNISFVANYSIFINDEEIKDAVIKQSPIFINKGDTYKII
-630 IKIDNNKKYIIPD
+630 
-643 KNFYAVISGKASN
+643 
-656 DAFLIPNI
+656 
-664 ELTEKNNPDSIMFN
+664 
-678 NNIFDGSYT
+678 
-687 VYINNKEIKN
+687 
-697 AYNKQIPLFIK
+697 
-708 KNDEYKIVIKSNAT
+708 IKSNLSKT
-722 KIKYDSLIWYQIDYD
+722 ELNSLKWYQIDYD

-840 YIRKKR
+840 YIRKK

>member
-1 MKKIFKKHLPEILAF
+1 MKKNLKKYLPEILTF
-16 ILPILIMLIC
+16 IVPILIMLISC
-26 CLVCKIYPFGGQV
+26 IVNKTYPFGKEI
-39 LSKYDGY
+39 LPKYDGY

-87 NPTNLLCIFS
+87 NPTNLFCIFS

-209 YFIYNIFIYKLDKDI
+209 YFIYNIVIYKLDKNI

-250 LKGKALLYASSKAEY
+250 LKGKALLYASSKTEY

-363 LITVAMKEITNITYK
+363 LITIAMKEITNITYK
-378 TNIKENLIIL
+378 TNIKENLIII
-388 ISFILLTLYPISKI
+388 ISFILLTLYSIISLKI
-402 DCNNSFKIFSLIFS
+402 HNDNLKIISYILGII
-416 FLLLILYVFLIENK
+416 LILQYTFFLNNK
-430 KAKTLL
+430 NAKYLL
-436 LILFFTEI
+436 VMLFFIEVTTNAIFTLKIMGKTTTMTQYKTNEEI
-444 TFNIILTFTILQIH
+444 NEKAVKH
-458 PEIQDYKLY
+458 
-467 LNKYKDAIN
+467 
-476 KIKEIENKDNNFYR
+476 IKEIENKDNNFYR
-490 IEVDF
+490 M
-495 ELVYNSPS
+495 ELSTSTVHNSPS

-512 FNSVRNAKILNFLR
+512 FNSVKNAKTLNFLN
-526 KFGYSVKHETNVKF
+526 KFNYQVTDDTSVEF

-572 PYMYLNKDAL
+572 SYMYLNKDAL

-591 EFKESNSSY
+591 KFKESNSSY

-615 KTYKIDNNIKIYNAN
+615 KRYKVIDNFNGEDTEIKEIDNKKYVISKTSIKIEMEDKASNSMFLIPSRNISFVANYSIFINDEEIKDAVIKQSPIFINKGDTYKII
-630 IKIDNNKKYIIPD
+630 
-643 KNFYAVISGKASN
+643 
-656 DAFLIPNI
+656 
-664 ELTEKNNPDSIMFN
+664 
-678 NNIFDGSYT
+678 
-687 VYINNKEIKN
+687 
-697 AYNKQIPLFIK
+697 
-708 KNDEYKIVIKSNAT
+708 IKSNLSKT
-722 KIKYDSLIWYQIDYD
+722 ELNSLKWYQIDYD
-737 KYIETINEL
+737 KYIEAINEL

-840 YIRKKR
+840 YIRKK

>member
-209 YFIYNIFIYKLDKDI
+209 YFIYNIVIYKLDKNI

-250 LKGKALLYASSKAEY
+250 LKGKALLYTSNKTEY

-289 EYGMVNIYVSLF
+289 KYGMVNIYVSLF

-306 IKYFFNKKISKKERI
+306 IKYFFNKKIYKKERI

-330 LLSISFNLLDFVWQ
+330 LFSISFNLLDFAWQ

-363 LITVAMKEITNITYK
+363 LITIAMKEITNITYK
-378 TNIKENLIIL
+378 TNIKENLIII
-388 ISFILLTLYPISKI
+388 ISFILLTLYSIISLKI
-402 DCNNSFKIFSLIFS
+402 HNDNLKIISYILGII
-416 FLLLILYVFLIENK
+416 LILQYTFFLNNK
-430 KAKTLL
+430 NAKYLL
-436 LILFFTEI
+436 VMLFFIEVTTNAIFTLKIMGKTTTMTQYKTNEEI
-444 TFNIILTFTILQIH
+444 NEKAVKH
-458 PEIQDYKLY
+458 
-467 LNKYKDAIN
+467 
-476 KIKEIENKDNNFYR
+476 IKEIENKDNNFYR
-490 IEVDF
+490 M
-495 ELVYNSPS
+495 ELSTSTVHNSPS

-512 FNSVRNAKILNFLR
+512 FNSVKNAKTLNFLN
-526 KFGYSVKHETNVKF
+526 KFNYQVTDDTSVEF

-615 KTYKIDNNIKIYNAN
+615 KRYKVIDNFNGEDTEIKEIDNKKYVISKTSIKIEMEDKASNSMFLIPSRNISFVANYSIFINDEEIKDAVIKQSPIFINKGDTYKII
-630 IKIDNNKKYIIPD
+630 
-643 KNFYAVISGKASN
+643 
-656 DAFLIPNI
+656 
-664 ELTEKNNPDSIMFN
+664 
-678 NNIFDGSYT
+678 
-687 VYINNKEIKN
+687 
-697 AYNKQIPLFIK
+697 
-708 KNDEYKIVIKSNAT
+708 IKSNLSKT
-722 KIKYDSLIWYQIDYD
+722 ELNSLKWYQIDYD

-840 YIRKKR
+840 YIRKK

>member
-1 MKKIFKKHLPEILAF
+1 MKKNLKKYLPEILTF
-16 ILPILIMLIC
+16 IVPILIMLISC
-26 CLVCKIYPFGGQV
+26 IVNKTYPFGKEI
-39 LSKYDGY
+39 LPKYDGY

-165 FPIVVL
+165 FPIVIL

-209 YFIYNIFIYKLDKDI
+209 YFIYNIVIYKLDKNI

-330 LLSISFNLLDFVWQ
+330 LFSISFNLLDFAWQ

-363 LITVAMKEITNITYK
+363 LITIAMKEITNITYK
-378 TNIKENLIIL
+378 TNIKENLIII
-388 ISFILLTLYPISKI
+388 ISFILLTLYSIISLKI
-402 DCNNSFKIFSLIFS
+402 HNDNLKIISYILGII
-416 FLLLILYVFLIENK
+416 LILQYTFFLNNK
-430 KAKTLL
+430 NAKYLL
-436 LILFFTEI
+436 VMLFFIEVTTNAIFTLKIMGKTTTMTQYKTNEEI
-444 TFNIILTFTILQIH
+444 NEKAVKH
-458 PEIQDYKLY
+458 
-467 LNKYKDAIN
+467 
-476 KIKEIENKDNNFYR
+476 IKEIENKDNNFYR
-490 IEVDF
+490 M
-495 ELVYNSPS
+495 ELSTSTVHNSPS

-512 FNSVRNAKILNFLR
+512 FNSVKNAKTLNFLN
-526 KFGYSVKHETNVKF
+526 KFNYQVTDDTSVEF

-591 EFKESNSSY
+591 KFKESNSSY

-615 KTYKIDNNIKIYNAN
+615 KRYKVIDNFNGKDTEIKEIDNKKYVISKTSIKIEIEDKASNSMFLIPSRNISFVANYSIFINDDEIKDAVIKQSPIFINKGDTYKII
-630 IKIDNNKKYIIPD
+630 
-643 KNFYAVISGKASN
+643 
-656 DAFLIPNI
+656 
-664 ELTEKNNPDSIMFN
+664 
-678 NNIFDGSYT
+678 
-687 VYINNKEIKN
+687 
-697 AYNKQIPLFIK
+697 
-708 KNDEYKIVIKSNAT
+708 IKSNLSKT
-722 KIKYDSLIWYQIDYD
+722 ELNSLKWYQIDYD

-840 YIRKKR
+840 YIRKK

>member
-1 MKKIFKKHLPEILAF
+1 MKKNLKKYLPEILTF
-16 ILPILIMLIC
+16 IVPILIMLISC
-26 CLVCKIYPFGGQV
+26 IVNKTYPFGKEI
-39 LSKYDGY
+39 LPKYDGY

-97 TSENILEYYTFII
+97 TSKNILEYYTFII

-165 FPIVVL
+165 FPIVIL

-209 YFIYNIFIYKLDKDI
+209 YFIYNIVIYKLDKNI

-330 LLSISFNLLDFVWQ
+330 LFSISFNLLDFAWQ
-344 LFQRPI
+344 LFQKPI

-378 TNIKENLIIL
+378 TNIKENLIII
-388 ISFILLTLYPISKI
+388 ISFILLTLYSIISLKI
-402 DCNNSFKIFSLIFS
+402 HNDNLKIISYILGII
-416 FLLLILYVFLIENK
+416 LILQYTFFLNNRN
-430 KAKTLL
+430 AKYLL
-436 LILFFTEI
+436 VMLFFIEVTTNAIFTLKIMGKTTTMTQYKTNEEI
-444 TFNIILTFTILQIH
+444 NEKAVKH
-458 PEIQDYKLY
+458 
-467 LNKYKDAIN
+467 
-476 KIKEIENKDNNFYR
+476 IKEIENKDNNFYR
-490 IEVDF
+490 M
-495 ELVYNSPS
+495 ELSTSTVHNSPS

-512 FNSVRNAKILNFLR
+512 FNSVKNAKTLNFLN
-526 KFGYSVKHETNVKF
+526 KFNYQVTDDTSVEF

-615 KTYKIDNNIKIYNAN
+615 KRYKVIDNFNGEDTEIKEIDNKKYVISKTSIKIEMEDKASNSMFLIPSRNISFVANYSIFINDEEIKDAVIKQSPIFINKGDTYKII
-630 IKIDNNKKYIIPD
+630 
-643 KNFYAVISGKASN
+643 
-656 DAFLIPNI
+656 
-664 ELTEKNNPDSIMFN
+664 
-678 NNIFDGSYT
+678 
-687 VYINNKEIKN
+687 
-697 AYNKQIPLFIK
+697 
-708 KNDEYKIVIKSNAT
+708 IKSNLSKT
-722 KIKYDSLIWYQIDYD
+722 ELNSLKWYQIDYD

-840 YIRKKR
+840 YIRKK

>member
-1 MKKIFKKHLPEILAF
+1 MKKNLKKYLPEILTF
-16 ILPILIMLIC
+16 IVPILIMLISC
-26 CLVCKIYPFGGQV
+26 IVNKTYPFGKEI
-39 LSKYDGY
+39 LPKYDGY

-209 YFIYNIFIYKLDKDI
+209 YFIYNIVIYKLDRNI

-250 LKGKALLYASSKAEY
+250 LKGKALLYTSNKTEY

-289 EYGMVNIYVSLF
+289 KYGMVNIYVSLF

-306 IKYFFNKKISKKERI
+306 IKYFFNKKIYKKERI

-330 LLSISFNLLDFVWQ
+330 LFSISFNLLDFAWQ

-363 LITVAMKEITNITYK
+363 LITIAMKEITNITYK
-378 TNIKENLIIL
+378 TNIKENLIII
-388 ISFILLTLYPISKI
+388 ISFILLTLYSIISLKI
-402 DCNNSFKIFSLIFS
+402 HNDNLKIISYILGII
-416 FLLLILYVFLIENK
+416 LILQYTFFLNNK
-430 KAKTLL
+430 NAKYLL
-436 LILFFTEI
+436 VMLFFIEVTTNAIFTLKIMGKTTTMTQYKTNEEI
-444 TFNIILTFTILQIH
+444 NEKAVKH
-458 PEIQDYKLY
+458 
-467 LNKYKDAIN
+467 
-476 KIKEIENKDNNFYR
+476 IKEIENKDNNFYR
-490 IEVDF
+490 M
-495 ELVYNSPS
+495 ELSTSTVHNSPS

-512 FNSVRNAKILNFLR
+512 FNSVKNAKTLNFLN
-526 KFGYSVKHETNVKF
+526 KFNYQVTDDTSVEF

-561 EMYYENVYNEN
+561 EMYYENVYNEK

-591 EFKESNSSY
+591 KFKESNSSY

-615 KTYKIDNNIKIYNAN
+615 KRYKVIDNFNGEDTEIKEIDNKKYVISKTSIKIEMEDKASNSMFLIPSRNISFVANYSIFINDEEIKDAVIKQSPIFINKGDTYKII
-630 IKIDNNKKYIIPD
+630 
-643 KNFYAVISGKASN
+643 
-656 DAFLIPNI
+656 
-664 ELTEKNNPDSIMFN
+664 
-678 NNIFDGSYT
+678 
-687 VYINNKEIKN
+687 
-697 AYNKQIPLFIK
+697 
-708 KNDEYKIVIKSNAT
+708 IKSNLSKT
-722 KIKYDSLIWYQIDYD
+722 ELNSLKWYQIDYD

-840 YIRKKR
+840 YIRKK

>member
-1 MKKIFKKHLPEILAF
+1 MKKNFKKHLPEILAF

-87 NPTNLLCIFS
+87 NPTNLFCIFS

-165 FPIVVL
+165 FPIVIL

-209 YFIYNIFIYKLDKDI
+209 YFIYNIVIYKLDKNI

-250 LKGKALLYASSKAEY
+250 LKGKALLYTSNKTEY

-330 LLSISFNLLDFVWQ
+330 LFSISFNLLDFAWQ

-363 LITVAMKEITNITYK
+363 LITIAMKEITNITYK
-378 TNIKENLIIL
+378 TNIKENLIII
-388 ISFILLTLYPISKI
+388 ISFILLTLYSIISLKI
-402 DCNNSFKIFSLIFS
+402 HNDNLKIISYILGII
-416 FLLLILYVFLIENK
+416 LILQYTFFLNNRN
-430 KAKTLL
+430 AKYLL
-436 LILFFTEI
+436 VMLFFIEVTTNAIFTLKIMGKTTTMTQYKTNEEI
-444 TFNIILTFTILQIH
+444 NEKAVKH
-458 PEIQDYKLY
+458 
-467 LNKYKDAIN
+467 
-476 KIKEIENKDNNFYR
+476 IKEIENKDNNFYR
-490 IEVDF
+490 M
-495 ELVYNSPS
+495 ELSTSTVHNSPS

-512 FNSVRNAKILNFLR
+512 FNSVKNAKTLNFLN
-526 KFGYSVKHETNVKF
+526 KFNYQVTDDTSVEF

-591 EFKESNSSY
+591 KFKESNSSY

-615 KTYKIDNNIKIYNAN
+615 KRYKVIDNFNGEDTEIKEIDNKKYVISKTSIKIEMEDKASNSMFLIPSRNISFVANYSIFINDEEIKDAVIKQSPIFINKGDTYKII
-630 IKIDNNKKYIIPD
+630 
-643 KNFYAVISGKASN
+643 
-656 DAFLIPNI
+656 
-664 ELTEKNNPDSIMFN
+664 
-678 NNIFDGSYT
+678 
-687 VYINNKEIKN
+687 
-697 AYNKQIPLFIK
+697 
-708 KNDEYKIVIKSNAT
+708 IKSNLSKT
-722 KIKYDSLIWYQIDYD
+722 ELNSLKWYQIDYD

-840 YIRKKR
+840 YIRKK

>member
-1 MKKIFKKHLPEILAF
+1 MKKNLKKYLPEILTF
-16 ILPILIMLIC
+16 IVPILIMLISC
-26 CLVCKIYPFGGQV
+26 IVNKTYPFGKEI
-39 LSKYDGY
+39 LPKYDGY

-97 TSENILEYYTFII
+97 TSKNILEYYTFII

-118 FTMCKYLKYKF
+118 FTMCKYLKFKF

-157 MYFDTVVL
+157 MYFDIVVL

-209 YFIYNIFIYKLDKDI
+209 YFIYNIVIYKLDKNI

-330 LLSISFNLLDFVWQ
+330 LFSISFNLLDFAWQ
-344 LFQRPI
+344 LFQKPI

-363 LITVAMKEITNITYK
+363 LITIAMKEITNITYK
-378 TNIKENLIIL
+378 TNIKENLIII
-388 ISFILLTLYPISKI
+388 ISFILLTLYSIISLKI
-402 DCNNSFKIFSLIFS
+402 HNDNLKIISYILGII
-416 FLLLILYVFLIENK
+416 LILQYTFFLNNK
-430 KAKTLL
+430 NAKYLL
-436 LILFFTEI
+436 VMLFFIEVTTNAIFTLKIMGKTTTMTQYKTNEEI
-444 TFNIILTFTILQIH
+444 NEKAVKH
-458 PEIQDYKLY
+458 
-467 LNKYKDAIN
+467 
-476 KIKEIENKDNNFYR
+476 IKEIENKDNNFYR
-490 IEVDF
+490 M
-495 ELVYNSPS
+495 ELSTSTVHNSPS

-512 FNSVRNAKILNFLR
+512 FNSVKNAKTLNFLN
-526 KFGYSVKHETNVKF
+526 KFNYQVTDDTSVEF

-591 EFKESNSSY
+591 ELKESNSSY

-615 KTYKIDNNIKIYNAN
+615 KRYKVIDSFNGKDTEIKEIDNKKYVISKTSIKIEMEDKASNSMFLIPSRNISFVANYSIFINDEEIKDAVIKQSPIFINKGDTYKII
-630 IKIDNNKKYIIPD
+630 
-643 KNFYAVISGKASN
+643 
-656 DAFLIPNI
+656 
-664 ELTEKNNPDSIMFN
+664 
-678 NNIFDGSYT
+678 
-687 VYINNKEIKN
+687 
-697 AYNKQIPLFIK
+697 
-708 KNDEYKIVIKSNAT
+708 IKSNLSKT
-722 KIKYDSLIWYQIDYD
+722 ELNSLKWYQIDYD

-765 IDVNNDKNVLLLT
+765 INVNNDKNVLLLT

-840 YIRKKR
+840 YIRKK

>member
-1 MKKIFKKHLPEILAF
+1 MKKNLKKYLPEILTF
-16 ILPILIMLIC
+16 IVPILIMLISC
-26 CLVCKIYPFGGQV
+26 IVNKTYPFGKEI
-39 LSKYDGY
+39 LPKYDGY

-250 LKGKALLYASSKAEY
+250 LKGKALLYTSNKTEY

-289 EYGMVNIYVSLF
+289 KYGMVNIYVSLF

-330 LLSISFNLLDFVWQ
+330 LLSISFNLLDFAWQ

-363 LITVAMKEITNITYK
+363 LITIAMKEITNITYK
-378 TNIKENLIIL
+378 TNIKENLIII
-388 ISFILLTLYPISKI
+388 ISFILLTLYSIISLKI
-402 DCNNSFKIFSLIFS
+402 HNDNLKIISYILGII
-416 FLLLILYVFLIENK
+416 LILQYTFFLNNK
-430 KAKTLL
+430 NAKYLL
-436 LILFFTEI
+436 VMLFFIEVTTNAIFTLKIMGKTTTMTQYKTNEEI
-444 TFNIILTFTILQIH
+444 NEKAVKH
-458 PEIQDYKLY
+458 
-467 LNKYKDAIN
+467 
-476 KIKEIENKDNNFYR
+476 IKEIENKDNNFYR
-490 IEVDF
+490 M
-495 ELVYNSPS
+495 ELSTSTVHNSPS

-512 FNSVRNAKILNFLR
+512 FNSVKNAKTLNFLN
-526 KFGYSVKHETNVKF
+526 KFNYQVTDDTSVEF

-615 KTYKIDNNIKIYNAN
+615 KRYKVIDNFNGKDTEIKEIDNKKYVISKTSIKIEIEDKASNSMFLIPSRNISFVASYSIFINDEEIKDAVIKQSPIFINKGDTYKII
-630 IKIDNNKKYIIPD
+630 
-643 KNFYAVISGKASN
+643 
-656 DAFLIPNI
+656 
-664 ELTEKNNPDSIMFN
+664 
-678 NNIFDGSYT
+678 
-687 VYINNKEIKN
+687 
-697 AYNKQIPLFIK
+697 
-708 KNDEYKIVIKSNAT
+708 IKSNLSKT
-722 KIKYDSLIWYQIDYD
+722 ELNSLKWYQINYD

-813 NIKMNYVPSGFIV
+813 DIKMNYVPSGFIV

-840 YIRKKR
+840 YIRKK

>member
-1 MKKIFKKHLPEILAF
+1 MKKNLKKYLPEILTF
-16 ILPILIMLIC
+16 IVPILIMLISC
-26 CLVCKIYPFGGQV
+26 IVNKTYPFGKEI
-39 LSKYDGY
+39 LPKYDGY

-209 YFIYNIFIYKLDKDI
+209 YFIYNIVIYKLDKNI

-250 LKGKALLYASSKAEY
+250 LKGKALLYTSNKTEY

-289 EYGMVNIYVSLF
+289 KYGMVNIYVSLF

-330 LLSISFNLLDFVWQ
+330 LLSISFNLLDFAWQ
-344 LFQRPI
+344 LFQKPI

-363 LITVAMKEITNITYK
+363 LITIAMKEITNITYK
-378 TNIKENLIIL
+378 TNIKENLIII
-388 ISFILLTLYPISKI
+388 ISFILLTLYSIISLKI
-402 DCNNSFKIFSLIFS
+402 HNDNLKIISYILGII
-416 FLLLILYVFLIENK
+416 LILQYTFFLNNK
-430 KAKTLL
+430 NAKYLL
-436 LILFFTEI
+436 VMLFFIEVTTNAIFTLKIMGKTTTMTQYKTNEEI
-444 TFNIILTFTILQIH
+444 NEKAVKH
-458 PEIQDYKLY
+458 
-467 LNKYKDAIN
+467 
-476 KIKEIENKDNNFYR
+476 IKEIENKDNNFYR
-490 IEVDF
+490 M
-495 ELVYNSPS
+495 ELSTSTVHNSPS

-512 FNSVRNAKILNFLR
+512 FNSVKNAKTLNFLN
-526 KFGYSVKHETNVKF
+526 KFNYQVTDDTSVEF

-615 KTYKIDNNIKIYNAN
+615 KRYKVIDNFNGKDTEIKEIDNKKYVISKTSIKIEIEDKASNSMFLIPSRNISFVASYSIFINDEEIKDAVIKQSPIFINKGDTYKII
-630 IKIDNNKKYIIPD
+630 
-643 KNFYAVISGKASN
+643 
-656 DAFLIPNI
+656 
-664 ELTEKNNPDSIMFN
+664 
-678 NNIFDGSYT
+678 
-687 VYINNKEIKN
+687 
-697 AYNKQIPLFIK
+697 
-708 KNDEYKIVIKSNAT
+708 IKSNLSKT
-722 KIKYDSLIWYQIDYD
+722 ELNSLKWYQINYD

-813 NIKMNYVPSGFIV
+813 DIKMNYVPSGFIV

-840 YIRKKR
+840 YIRKK

>member
-1 MKKIFKKHLPEILAF
+1 MKKNLKKYLPEILTF
-16 ILPILIMLIC
+16 IVPILIMLISC
-26 CLVCKIYPFGGQV
+26 IVNKTYPFGKEI
-39 LSKYDGY
+39 LPKYDGY

-171 GLDKLI
+171 GIDKLI

-209 YFIYNIFIYKLDKDI
+209 YFIYNIVIYKLDKNI

-237 MCMIIIIPEASEL
+237 MCMIIIIPEANEL
-250 LKGKALLYASSKAEY
+250 LKGKALLYTSNKTEY

-289 EYGMVNIYVSLF
+289 KYGMVNIYVSLF

-330 LLSISFNLLDFVWQ
+330 LFSISFNLLDFAWQ
-344 LFQRPI
+344 LFQKPI

-363 LITVAMKEITNITYK
+363 LITIAMKEITNITYK
-378 TNIKENLIIL
+378 TNIKENLIII
-388 ISFILLTLYPISKI
+388 ISFILLTLYSIISLKI
-402 DCNNSFKIFSLIFS
+402 HNDNLKIISYILGII
-416 FLLLILYVFLIENK
+416 LILQYTFFLNNRN
-430 KAKTLL
+430 AKYLL
-436 LILFFTEI
+436 VMLFFIEVTTNAIFTLKIMGKTTTMTQYKTNEEI
-444 TFNIILTFTILQIH
+444 NEKAVKH
-458 PEIQDYKLY
+458 
-467 LNKYKDAIN
+467 
-476 KIKEIENKDNNFYR
+476 IKEIENKDNNFYR
-490 IEVDF
+490 M
-495 ELVYNSPS
+495 ELSTSTVHNSPS

-512 FNSVRNAKILNFLR
+512 FNSVKNAKTLNFLN
-526 KFGYSVKHETNVKF
+526 KFNYQVTDDTSVEF

-615 KTYKIDNNIKIYNAN
+615 KRYKVIDNFNGEDTEIKEIDNKKYVISKTSIKIEMEDKASNSMFLIPSRNISFVANYSIFINDEEIKDAVIKQSPIFINKGDTYKII
-630 IKIDNNKKYIIPD
+630 
-643 KNFYAVISGKASN
+643 
-656 DAFLIPNI
+656 
-664 ELTEKNNPDSIMFN
+664 
-678 NNIFDGSYT
+678 
-687 VYINNKEIKN
+687 
-697 AYNKQIPLFIK
+697 
-708 KNDEYKIVIKSNAT
+708 IKSNLSKT
-722 KIKYDSLIWYQIDYD
+722 ELNSLKWYQIDYD

-840 YIRKKR
+840 YIRKK

>member
-1 MKKIFKKHLPEILAF
+1 MKKNLKKYLPEILTF
-16 ILPILIMLIC
+16 IVPILIMLISC
-26 CLVCKIYPFGGQV
+26 IVNKTYPFGKEI
-39 LSKYDGY
+39 LPKYDGY

-57 NVLLGNESLFYS
+57 NVLLGKESLFYS

-209 YFIYNIFIYKLDKDI
+209 YFIYNIVIYKLDKNI

-250 LKGKALLYASSKAEY
+250 LKGKALLYTSSKTEY

-289 EYGMVNIYVSLF
+289 KYGMVNIYVSLF

-321 TTLIFILFF
+321 ATLIFILFF
-330 LLSISFNLLDFVWQ
+330 LFSISFNLLDFAWQ
-344 LFQRPI
+344 LFQKPI

-363 LITVAMKEITNITYK
+363 LITIAMKEITNITYK
-378 TNIKENLIIL
+378 TNIKENLIII
-388 ISFILLTLYPISKI
+388 ISFILLTLYSIISLKI
-402 DCNNSFKIFSLIFS
+402 HNDNLKIISYILGII
-416 FLLLILYVFLIENK
+416 LILQYTFFLNNK
-430 KAKTLL
+430 NAKYLL
-436 LILFFTEI
+436 VMLFFIEVTTNAIFTLKIMGKTTTMTQYKTNEEI
-444 TFNIILTFTILQIH
+444 NEKAVKH
-458 PEIQDYKLY
+458 
-467 LNKYKDAIN
+467 
-476 KIKEIENKDNNFYR
+476 IKEIENKDNNFYR
-490 IEVDF
+490 M
-495 ELVYNSPS
+495 ELSTSTVHNSPS

-512 FNSVRNAKILNFLR
+512 FNSVKNAKTLNFLN
-526 KFGYSVKHETNVKF
+526 KFNYQVIDDTSVEF

-561 EMYYENVYNEN
+561 EMYYENVYNKN

-615 KTYKIDNNIKIYNAN
+615 KRYKVIDNFNGEDTEIKEIDNKKYVISKTSIKIEMEDKASNSMFLIPSRNISFVANYSIFINDEEIKDAVIKQSPIFINKGDTYKII
-630 IKIDNNKKYIIPD
+630 
-643 KNFYAVISGKASN
+643 
-656 DAFLIPNI
+656 
-664 ELTEKNNPDSIMFN
+664 
-678 NNIFDGSYT
+678 
-687 VYINNKEIKN
+687 
-697 AYNKQIPLFIK
+697 
-708 KNDEYKIVIKSNAT
+708 IKSNLSKT
-722 KIKYDSLIWYQIDYD
+722 ELNSLKWYQIDYD

-755 YNKDNHIEGN
+755 YNKDDHIEGN

-840 YIRKKR
+840 YIRKK

>member
-1 MKKIFKKHLPEILAF
+1 MKKNLKKYLPEILTF
-16 ILPILIMLIC
+16 IVPILIMLISC
-26 CLVCKIYPFGGQV
+26 IVNKTYPFGKEI
-39 LSKYDGY
+39 LPKYDGY

-209 YFIYNIFIYKLDKDI
+209 YFIYNIVIYKLDKNI

-330 LLSISFNLLDFVWQ
+330 LLSISFNLLDFAWQ
-344 LFQRPI
+344 LFQKPI

-363 LITVAMKEITNITYK
+363 LITIAMKEITNITYK
-378 TNIKENLIIL
+378 TNIKENLIII
-388 ISFILLTLYPISKI
+388 ISFILLTLYSIISLKI
-402 DCNNSFKIFSLIFS
+402 HNDNLKIISYILGII
-416 FLLLILYVFLIENK
+416 LILQYTFFLNNK
-430 KAKTLL
+430 NAKYLL
-436 LILFFTEI
+436 VMLFFIEVTTNAIFTLKIMGKTTTMTQYKTNEEI
-444 TFNIILTFTILQIH
+444 NEKAVKH
-458 PEIQDYKLY
+458 
-467 LNKYKDAIN
+467 
-476 KIKEIENKDNNFYR
+476 IKEIENKDNNFYR
-490 IEVDF
+490 M
-495 ELVYNSPS
+495 ELSTSTVHNSPS

-512 FNSVRNAKILNFLR
+512 FNSVKNAKTLNFLN
-526 KFGYSVKHETNVKF
+526 KFNYQVTDDTSVEF

-591 EFKESNSSY
+591 KFKESNSSY

-615 KTYKIDNNIKIYNAN
+615 KRYKVIDNFNGEDTEIKEIDNKKYVISKTSIKIEMEDKASNSMFLIPSRNITFVANYSIFINDDEIKDAVIKQSPIFINKGDTYKII
-630 IKIDNNKKYIIPD
+630 
-643 KNFYAVISGKASN
+643 
-656 DAFLIPNI
+656 
-664 ELTEKNNPDSIMFN
+664 
-678 NNIFDGSYT
+678 
-687 VYINNKEIKN
+687 
-697 AYNKQIPLFIK
+697 
-708 KNDEYKIVIKSNAT
+708 IKSNLSKT
-722 KIKYDSLIWYQIDYD
+722 ELNSLKWYQIDYD

-840 YIRKKR
+840 YIRKK

>member
-1 MKKIFKKHLPEILAF
+1 MKKNLKKYLPEILTF
-16 ILPILIMLIC
+16 IVPILIMLISC
-26 CLVCKIYPFGGQV
+26 IVNKTYPFGKEI
-39 LSKYDGY
+39 LPKYDGY

-97 TSENILEYYTFII
+97 TSKNILEYYTFII

-165 FPIVVL
+165 FPIVIL

-209 YFIYNIFIYKLDKDI
+209 YFIYNIVIYKLDKNI

-330 LLSISFNLLDFVWQ
+330 LLSISFNLLDFAWQ

-363 LITVAMKEITNITYK
+363 LITIAMKEITNITYK
-378 TNIKENLIIL
+378 TNIKENLIII
-388 ISFILLTLYPISKI
+388 ISFILLTLYSIISLKI
-402 DCNNSFKIFSLIFS
+402 HNDNLKIISYILGII
-416 FLLLILYVFLIENK
+416 LILQYTFFLNNRN
-430 KAKTLL
+430 AKYLL
-436 LILFFTEI
+436 VMLFFIEVTTNAIFTLKIMGKTTTMTQYKTNEEI
-444 TFNIILTFTILQIH
+444 NEKAVKH
-458 PEIQDYKLY
+458 
-467 LNKYKDAIN
+467 
-476 KIKEIENKDNNFYR
+476 IKEIENKDNNFYR
-490 IEVDF
+490 M
-495 ELVYNSPS
+495 ELSTSTVHNSPS

-512 FNSVRNAKILNFLR
+512 FNSVKNAKTLNFLN
-526 KFGYSVKHETNVKF
+526 KFNYQVTDDTSVEF

-615 KTYKIDNNIKIYNAN
+615 KRYKVIDNFNGEDTEIKEIDNKKYVISKTSIKIEMEDKASNSMFLIPSRNISFVANYSIFINDEEIKDAVIKQSPIFINKGDTYKII
-630 IKIDNNKKYIIPD
+630 
-643 KNFYAVISGKASN
+643 
-656 DAFLIPNI
+656 
-664 ELTEKNNPDSIMFN
+664 
-678 NNIFDGSYT
+678 
-687 VYINNKEIKN
+687 
-697 AYNKQIPLFIK
+697 
-708 KNDEYKIVIKSNAT
+708 IKSNLSKT
-722 KIKYDSLIWYQIDYD
+722 ELNSLKWYQIDYD

-840 YIRKKR
+840 YIRKK

>member
-1 MKKIFKKHLPEILAF
+1 MKKNLKKYLPEILTF
-16 ILPILIMLIC
+16 IVPILIMLISC
-26 CLVCKIYPFGGQV
+26 IVNKTYPFGKEI
-39 LSKYDGY
+39 LPKYDGY

-209 YFIYNIFIYKLDKDI
+209 YFIYNIVIYKLDKNI

-250 LKGKALLYASSKAEY
+250 LKGKALLYASSKTEY

-330 LLSISFNLLDFVWQ
+330 LLSISFNLLDFAWQ
-344 LFQRPI
+344 LFQKPI

-363 LITVAMKEITNITYK
+363 LITIAMKEITNITYK
-378 TNIKENLIIL
+378 TNIKENLIII
-388 ISFILLTLYPISKI
+388 ISFILLTLYSIISLKI
-402 DCNNSFKIFSLIFS
+402 HNDNLKIISYILGII
-416 FLLLILYVFLIENK
+416 LILQYTFFLNNK
-430 KAKTLL
+430 NAKYLL
-436 LILFFTEI
+436 VMLFFIEVTTNAIFTLKIMGKTTTMTQYKTNEEI
-444 TFNIILTFTILQIH
+444 NEKAVKH
-458 PEIQDYKLY
+458 
-467 LNKYKDAIN
+467 
-476 KIKEIENKDNNFYR
+476 IKEIENKDNNFYR
-490 IEVDF
+490 M
-495 ELVYNSPS
+495 ELSTSTVHNSPS

-512 FNSVRNAKILNFLR
+512 FNSVKNAKTLNFLN
-526 KFGYSVKHETNVKF
+526 KFNYQVTDDTSVEF

-561 EMYYENVYNEN
+561 EMYYENVYNEK

-591 EFKESNSSY
+591 KFKESNSSY

-615 KTYKIDNNIKIYNAN
+615 KRYKVIDNFNGEDTEIKEIDNKKYVISKTSIKIEMEDKASNSMFLIPSRNISFVANYSIFINDEEIKDAVIKQSPIFINKGDTYKII
-630 IKIDNNKKYIIPD
+630 
-643 KNFYAVISGKASN
+643 
-656 DAFLIPNI
+656 
-664 ELTEKNNPDSIMFN
+664 
-678 NNIFDGSYT
+678 
-687 VYINNKEIKN
+687 
-697 AYNKQIPLFIK
+697 
-708 KNDEYKIVIKSNAT
+708 IKSNLSKT
-722 KIKYDSLIWYQIDYD
+722 ELNSLKWYQIDYD

-840 YIRKKR
+840 YIRKK

>member
-1 MKKIFKKHLPEILAF
+1 MKKNLKKYLPEILTF
-16 ILPILIMLIC
+16 IVPILIMLISC
-26 CLVCKIYPFGGQV
+26 IVNKTYPFGKEI
-39 LSKYDGY
+39 LPKYDGY

-165 FPIVVL
+165 FPIVIL

-209 YFIYNIFIYKLDKDI
+209 YFIYNIVIYKLDKNI

-330 LLSISFNLLDFVWQ
+330 LFSISFNLLDFAWQ
-344 LFQRPI
+344 LFQKPI

-363 LITVAMKEITNITYK
+363 LITIAMKEITNITYK
-378 TNIKENLIIL
+378 TNIKENLIII
-388 ISFILLTLYPISKI
+388 ISFILLTLYSIISLKI
-402 DCNNSFKIFSLIFS
+402 HNDNLKIISYILGII
-416 FLLLILYVFLIENK
+416 LILQYTFFLNNRN
-430 KAKTLL
+430 AKYLL
-436 LILFFTEI
+436 VMLFFIEVTTNAIFTLKIMGKTTTMTQYKTNEEI
-444 TFNIILTFTILQIH
+444 NEKAVKH
-458 PEIQDYKLY
+458 
-467 LNKYKDAIN
+467 
-476 KIKEIENKDNNFYR
+476 IKEIENKDNNFYR
-490 IEVDF
+490 M
-495 ELVYNSPS
+495 ELSTSTVHNSPS

-512 FNSVRNAKILNFLR
+512 FNSVKNAKTLNFLN
-526 KFGYSVKHETNVKF
+526 KFNYQVTDDTSVEF

-615 KTYKIDNNIKIYNAN
+615 KRYKVIDNFNGEDTEIKEIDNKKYVISKTSIKIEMEDKASNSMFLIPSRNISFVANYSIFINDEEIKDAVIKQSPIFINKGDTYKII
-630 IKIDNNKKYIIPD
+630 
-643 KNFYAVISGKASN
+643 
-656 DAFLIPNI
+656 
-664 ELTEKNNPDSIMFN
+664 
-678 NNIFDGSYT
+678 
-687 VYINNKEIKN
+687 
-697 AYNKQIPLFIK
+697 
-708 KNDEYKIVIKSNAT
+708 IKSNLSKT
-722 KIKYDSLIWYQIDYD
+722 ELNSLKWYQIDYD

-840 YIRKKR
+840 YIRKK

>member
-1 MKKIFKKHLPEILAF
+1 MKNNLKKYLPEILTF
-16 ILPILIMLIC
+16 IIPILIMLISC
-26 CLVCKIYPFGGQV
+26 IVNKTYPFGKEI
-39 LSKYDGY
+39 LPKYDGY

-165 FPIVVL
+165 FPIVML

-209 YFIYNIFIYKLDKDI
+209 YFIYNVIIYKVDKNI
-224 IKDFIISSLLSGF
+224 IKDFIISSLLSGL
-237 MCMIIIIPEASEL
+237 MCMIIIIPEANEL
-250 LKGKALLYASSKAEY
+250 LKGKALLYTSNKTEY

-289 EYGMVNIYVSLF
+289 KYGMVNIYVSLL
-301 VIILV
+301 VTILV

-330 LLSISFNLLDFVWQ
+330 LLSISFNLLDFAWQ

-363 LITVAMKEITNITYK
+363 LITIAMKEITNITYK
-378 TNIKENLIIL
+378 TNIKENIIII
-388 ISFILLTLYPISKI
+388 ISFILLTLYSVISLKI
-402 DCNNSFKIFSLIFS
+402 HNDNLKIISYILGII
-416 FLLLILYVFLIENK
+416 LILQYTFFLNNK
-430 KAKTLL
+430 NAKYLL
-436 LILFFTEI
+436 VMLFFIEVTINTIFTLKIMGKTTTITQYKTNEEI
-444 TFNIILTFTILQIH
+444 N
-458 PEIQDYKLY
+458 EKAV
-467 LNKYKDAIN
+467 KY
-476 KIKEIENKDNNFYR
+476 IKEIENKDNNFYR
-490 IEVDF
+490 M
-495 ELVYNSPS
+495 ELSTSTVYNSPS

-512 FNSVRNAKILNFLR
+512 FNSVRNSKTLNFLS
-526 KFGYSVKHETNVKF
+526 KFNYQVTDDTNVEF

-561 EMYYENVYNEN
+561 EMYYENVYDEN

-582 SLGYMIYNK
+582 SLGYMICNK

-615 KTYKIDNNIKIYNAN
+615 KRYKVINSFNGKDIEIKEIDNIKYIISKTNIEMEIEDKASNSMFLIPSRNITFVASYSVFINGKEIKDAVIKQSPIFINKGDTYKII
-630 IKIDNNKKYIIPD
+630 
-643 KNFYAVISGKASN
+643 
-656 DAFLIPNI
+656 
-664 ELTEKNNPDSIMFN
+664 
-678 NNIFDGSYT
+678 
-687 VYINNKEIKN
+687 
-697 AYNKQIPLFIK
+697 
-708 KNDEYKIVIKSNAT
+708 IKSNLSKAELN
-722 KIKYDSLIWYQIDYD
+722 SLKWYQIDYD
-737 KYIETINEL
+737 KYIEAINEL

-784 WNIYVDDN
+784 WSIYVDDN

-826 GLIISSLAFIVTII
+826 GLIISSLAFIVTIV
-840 YIRKKR
+840 YIRKK

>member
-1 MKKIFKKHLPEILAF
+1 MKKNLKKYLPEILTF
-16 ILPILIMLIC
+16 IVPILIMLISC
-26 CLVCKIYPFGGQV
+26 IVNKTYPFGKEI
-39 LSKYDGY
+39 LPKYDGY

-209 YFIYNIFIYKLDKDI
+209 YFIYNIVIYKLDKNI

-250 LKGKALLYASSKAEY
+250 LKGKALLYASSKTEY

-330 LLSISFNLLDFVWQ
+330 LFSISFNLLDFAWQ

-363 LITVAMKEITNITYK
+363 LITIAMKEITNITYK
-378 TNIKENLIIL
+378 TNIKENLIII
-388 ISFILLTLYPISKI
+388 ISFILLTLYSIISLKI
-402 DCNNSFKIFSLIFS
+402 HNDNLKIISYILGII
-416 FLLLILYVFLIENK
+416 LILQYTFFLNNK
-430 KAKTLL
+430 NAKYLL
-436 LILFFTEI
+436 VMLFFIEVTTNAIFTLKIMGKTTTMTQYKTNEEI
-444 TFNIILTFTILQIH
+444 NEKAVKH
-458 PEIQDYKLY
+458 
-467 LNKYKDAIN
+467 
-476 KIKEIENKDNNFYR
+476 IKEIENKDNNFYR
-490 IEVDF
+490 M
-495 ELVYNSPS
+495 ELSTSTVHNSPS

-512 FNSVRNAKILNFLR
+512 FNSVKNAKTLNFLN
-526 KFGYSVKHETNVKF
+526 KFNYQVTDDTSVEF

-615 KTYKIDNNIKIYNAN
+615 KRYKVIDNFNGEDTEIKEIDNKKYVISKTSIKIEMEDKASNSMFLIPSRNITFVANYSIFINDDEIKDAVIKQSPIFVNKGDTYKII
-630 IKIDNNKKYIIPD
+630 
-643 KNFYAVISGKASN
+643 
-656 DAFLIPNI
+656 
-664 ELTEKNNPDSIMFN
+664 
-678 NNIFDGSYT
+678 
-687 VYINNKEIKN
+687 
-697 AYNKQIPLFIK
+697 
-708 KNDEYKIVIKSNAT
+708 IKSNLSKT
-722 KIKYDSLIWYQIDYD
+722 ELNSLKWYQIDYD

-792 KVNYDICFDSFIC
+792 KINYDICFDSFIC

-813 NIKMNYVPSGFIV
+813 DIKMNYVPSGFIV

-840 YIRKKR
+840 YIRKK

>member
-1 MKKIFKKHLPEILAF
+1 MKKNLKKYLPEILTF
-16 ILPILIMLIC
+16 IVPILIMLISC
-26 CLVCKIYPFGGQV
+26 IVNKTYPFGKEI
-39 LSKYDGY
+39 LPKYDGY

-57 NVLLGNESLFYS
+57 NVLLGKESLFYS

-177 YERKNRLYIISLTL
+177 YERKNKLYILSLTL

-209 YFIYNIFIYKLDKDI
+209 YFIYNIIIYKLDKNI

-250 LKGKALLYASSKAEY
+250 LKGKALLYTSSKTEY

-289 EYGMVNIYVSLF
+289 KYGMVNIYVSLF

-321 TTLIFILFF
+321 ATLIFILFF
-330 LLSISFNLLDFVWQ
+330 LFSISFNLLDFAWQ
-344 LFQRPI
+344 LFQKPI

-363 LITVAMKEITNITYK
+363 LITIAMKEITNITYK
-378 TNIKENLIIL
+378 TNIKKNLIII
-388 ISFILLTLYPISKI
+388 ISFILLTLYSIISLKI
-402 DCNNSFKIFSLIFS
+402 HNDNLKIISYILGII
-416 FLLLILYVFLIENK
+416 LILQYTFFLNNK
-430 KAKTLL
+430 NAKYLL
-436 LILFFTEI
+436 VMLFFIEVTTNAIFTLKIMGKTTTMTQYKTNEEI
-444 TFNIILTFTILQIH
+444 NEKAVKH
-458 PEIQDYKLY
+458 
-467 LNKYKDAIN
+467 
-476 KIKEIENKDNNFYR
+476 IKEIENKDNNFYR
-490 IEVDF
+490 M
-495 ELVYNSPS
+495 ELSTSTVHNSPS

-512 FNSVRNAKILNFLR
+512 FNSVKNAKTLNFLN
-526 KFGYSVKHETNVKF
+526 KFNYQVTDDTSVEF

-615 KTYKIDNNIKIYNAN
+615 KRYKVIDNFNGEDTEIKEIDNKKYVISKTSIKIEMEDKASNSMFLIPSRNISFVANYSIFINDEEIKDAVIKQSPIFINKGDTYKII
-630 IKIDNNKKYIIPD
+630 
-643 KNFYAVISGKASN
+643 
-656 DAFLIPNI
+656 
-664 ELTEKNNPDSIMFN
+664 
-678 NNIFDGSYT
+678 
-687 VYINNKEIKN
+687 
-697 AYNKQIPLFIK
+697 
-708 KNDEYKIVIKSNAT
+708 IKSNLSKT
-722 KIKYDSLIWYQIDYD
+722 ELNSLKWYQIDYD

-840 YIRKKR
+840 YIRKK

>member
-1 MKKIFKKHLPEILAF
+1 MKKNLKKYLPEILTF
-16 ILPILIMLIC
+16 IVPILIMLISC
-26 CLVCKIYPFGGQV
+26 IVNKTYPFGKEI
-39 LSKYDGY
+39 LPKYDGY
-46 YQYAGFTSYYK
+46 YQYSGFTSYYK

-209 YFIYNIFIYKLDKDI
+209 YFIYNIVIYKLDKNI

-250 LKGKALLYASSKAEY
+250 LKGKALLYASNKAEY

-289 EYGMVNIYVSLF
+289 KYGMVNIYVSLF

-330 LLSISFNLLDFVWQ
+330 LLSISFNLLDFAWQ

-363 LITVAMKEITNITYK
+363 LITIAMKEITNITYK
-378 TNIKENLIIL
+378 TNIKENLIII
-388 ISFILLTLYPISKI
+388 ISFILLTLYSIISLKI
-402 DCNNSFKIFSLIFS
+402 HNDNLKIISYILGII
-416 FLLLILYVFLIENK
+416 LILQYTFFLNNK
-430 KAKTLL
+430 NAKYLL
-436 LILFFTEI
+436 VMLFFIEVTTNAIFTLKIMGKTTTMTQYKTNEEI
-444 TFNIILTFTILQIH
+444 NEKAVKH
-458 PEIQDYKLY
+458 
-467 LNKYKDAIN
+467 
-476 KIKEIENKDNNFYR
+476 IKEIENKDNNFYR
-490 IEVDF
+490 M
-495 ELVYNSPS
+495 ELSTSTVHNSPS

-512 FNSVRNAKILNFLR
+512 FNSVKNAKTLNFLN
-526 KFGYSVKHETNVKF
+526 KFNYQVTDDTSVEF

-615 KTYKIDNNIKIYNAN
+615 KRYKVFDNFNGEDTEIKEIDNKKYVISKTSIKIEMEDKASNSMFLIPSRNISFVASYSIFINDEEIKDAVIKQLPIFINKGDTYKII
-630 IKIDNNKKYIIPD
+630 
-643 KNFYAVISGKASN
+643 
-656 DAFLIPNI
+656 
-664 ELTEKNNPDSIMFN
+664 
-678 NNIFDGSYT
+678 
-687 VYINNKEIKN
+687 
-697 AYNKQIPLFIK
+697 
-708 KNDEYKIVIKSNAT
+708 IKSNLSKT
-722 KIKYDSLIWYQIDYD
+722 ELNSLKWYQIDYD
-737 KYIETINEL
+737 KYIEAINEL

-840 YIRKKR
+840 YIRKK

>member
-1 MKKIFKKHLPEILAF
+1 MKKNLKKYLPEILTF
-16 ILPILIMLIC
+16 IVPILIMLISC
-26 CLVCKIYPFGGQV
+26 IVNKTYPFGKEI
-39 LSKYDGY
+39 LPKYDGY

-209 YFIYNIFIYKLDKDI
+209 YFIYNIVIYKLDKNI

-250 LKGKALLYASSKAEY
+250 LKGKALLYASSKTEY

-330 LLSISFNLLDFVWQ
+330 LLSISFNLLDFAWQ
-344 LFQRPI
+344 LFQKPI

-363 LITVAMKEITNITYK
+363 LITIAMKEITNITYK
-378 TNIKENLIIL
+378 TNIKENLIII
-388 ISFILLTLYPISKI
+388 ISFILLTLYSIISLKI
-402 DCNNSFKIFSLIFS
+402 HNDNLKIISYILGII
-416 FLLLILYVFLIENK
+416 LILQYTFFLNNK
-430 KAKTLL
+430 NAKYLL
-436 LILFFTEI
+436 VMLFFIEVTTNAIFTLKIMGKTTTMTQYKTNEEI
-444 TFNIILTFTILQIH
+444 NEKAVKH
-458 PEIQDYKLY
+458 
-467 LNKYKDAIN
+467 
-476 KIKEIENKDNNFYR
+476 IKEIENKDNNFYR
-490 IEVDF
+490 M
-495 ELVYNSPS
+495 ELSTSTVHNSPS

-512 FNSVRNAKILNFLR
+512 FNSVKNAKTLNFLN
-526 KFGYSVKHETNVKF
+526 KFNYQVTDDTSVEF

-615 KTYKIDNNIKIYNAN
+615 KRYKVIDNFNGEDTEIKEIDNKKYVISKTSIKIEMEDKASNSMFLIPSRNITFVANYSIFINDEEIKDAVIKQSPIFINKGDTYKII
-630 IKIDNNKKYIIPD
+630 
-643 KNFYAVISGKASN
+643 
-656 DAFLIPNI
+656 
-664 ELTEKNNPDSIMFN
+664 
-678 NNIFDGSYT
+678 
-687 VYINNKEIKN
+687 
-697 AYNKQIPLFIK
+697 
-708 KNDEYKIVIKSNAT
+708 IKSNLSKT
-722 KIKYDSLIWYQIDYD
+722 ELNSLKWYQIDYD

-755 YNKDNHIEGN
+755 YNKDDHIEGN

-840 YIRKKR
+840 YIRKK

>member
-1 MKKIFKKHLPEILAF
+1 MKKNLKKYLPEILTF
-16 ILPILIMLIC
+16 IVPILIMLISC
-26 CLVCKIYPFGGQV
+26 IVNKTYPFGKEI
-39 LSKYDGY
+39 LPKYDGY

-209 YFIYNIFIYKLDKDI
+209 YFIYNIVIYKLDRNI

-330 LLSISFNLLDFVWQ
+330 LFSISFNLLDFAWQ
-344 LFQRPI
+344 LFQKPI

-363 LITVAMKEITNITYK
+363 LITIAMKEITNITYK
-378 TNIKENLIIL
+378 TNIKENLIII
-388 ISFILLTLYPISKI
+388 ISFILLTLYSIISLKI
-402 DCNNSFKIFSLIFS
+402 HNDNLKIISYILGII
-416 FLLLILYVFLIENK
+416 LILQYTFFLNNK
-430 KAKTLL
+430 NAKYLL
-436 LILFFTEI
+436 VMLFFIEVTTNAIFTLKIMGKTTTMTQYKTNEEI
-444 TFNIILTFTILQIH
+444 NEKAVKH
-458 PEIQDYKLY
+458 
-467 LNKYKDAIN
+467 
-476 KIKEIENKDNNFYR
+476 IKEIENKDNNFYR
-490 IEVDF
+490 M
-495 ELVYNSPS
+495 ELSTSTVHNSPS

-512 FNSVRNAKILNFLR
+512 FNSVKNAKTLNFLN
-526 KFGYSVKHETNVKF
+526 KFNYQVTDDTSVEF

-615 KTYKIDNNIKIYNAN
+615 KRYKVIDSFNGKDTEIKEIDNKKYVISKTSIKIEMEDKASNSMFLIPSRNITFVANYSIFINDDEIKDAVIKQSPIFINKGDTYKII
-630 IKIDNNKKYIIPD
+630 
-643 KNFYAVISGKASN
+643 
-656 DAFLIPNI
+656 
-664 ELTEKNNPDSIMFN
+664 
-678 NNIFDGSYT
+678 
-687 VYINNKEIKN
+687 
-697 AYNKQIPLFIK
+697 
-708 KNDEYKIVIKSNAT
+708 IKSNLSKT
-722 KIKYDSLIWYQIDYD
+722 ELNSLKWYQINYD

-792 KVNYDICFDSFIC
+792 KINYDICFDSFIC

-813 NIKMNYVPSGFIV
+813 DIKMNYVPSGFIV

-840 YIRKKR
+840 YIRKK

>member
-1 MKKIFKKHLPEILAF
+1 MKKYLKKYLPEILTF
-16 ILPILIMLIC
+16 IVPILIMLISC
-26 CLVCKIYPFGGQV
+26 IVNKTYPFGKEI
-39 LSKYDGY
+39 LPKYDGY

-250 LKGKALLYASSKAEY
+250 LKGKALLYTSSKTEY

-289 EYGMVNIYVSLF
+289 KYGMVNIYVSLF

-330 LLSISFNLLDFVWQ
+330 LFSISFNLLDFAWQ

-363 LITVAMKEITNITYK
+363 LITIAMKEITNITYK
-378 TNIKENLIIL
+378 TNIKENLIII
-388 ISFILLTLYPISKI
+388 ISFILLTLYSIISLKI
-402 DCNNSFKIFSLIFS
+402 HNDNLKIISYILGII
-416 FLLLILYVFLIENK
+416 LILQYTFFLNNK
-430 KAKTLL
+430 NAKYLL
-436 LILFFTEI
+436 VMLFFIEVTTNAIFTLKIMGKTTTMTQYKTNEEI
-444 TFNIILTFTILQIH
+444 NEKAVKH
-458 PEIQDYKLY
+458 
-467 LNKYKDAIN
+467 
-476 KIKEIENKDNNFYR
+476 IKEIENKDNNFYR
-490 IEVDF
+490 M
-495 ELVYNSPS
+495 ELSTSTVHNSPS

-512 FNSVRNAKILNFLR
+512 FNSVKNAKTLNFLN
-526 KFGYSVKHETNVKF
+526 KFNYQVTDDTSVEF

-572 PYMYLNKDAL
+572 SYMYLNKDAL

-591 EFKESNSSY
+591 KFKESNSSY

-615 KTYKIDNNIKIYNAN
+615 KRYKVIDNFNGEDTEIKEIDNKKYVISKTSIKIEMEDKASNSMFLIPSRNITFVANYSIFINDEEIKDAVIKQSPIFVNKGDTYKII
-630 IKIDNNKKYIIPD
+630 
-643 KNFYAVISGKASN
+643 
-656 DAFLIPNI
+656 
-664 ELTEKNNPDSIMFN
+664 
-678 NNIFDGSYT
+678 
-687 VYINNKEIKN
+687 
-697 AYNKQIPLFIK
+697 
-708 KNDEYKIVIKSNAT
+708 IKSNLSKT
-722 KIKYDSLIWYQIDYD
+722 ELNSLKWYQIDYD

-840 YIRKKR
+840 YIRKK

>member
-1 MKKIFKKHLPEILAF
+1 MKKYLKKYLPEILTF
-16 ILPILIMLIC
+16 IVPILIMLISC
-26 CLVCKIYPFGGQV
+26 IINKTYPFGKEI
-39 LSKYDGY
+39 LPKYDGY

-165 FPIVVL
+165 FPIVIL

-209 YFIYNIFIYKLDKDI
+209 YFIYNIVIYKLDKNI

-250 LKGKALLYASSKAEY
+250 LKGKALLYTSNKTEY

-289 EYGMVNIYVSLF
+289 KYGMVNIYVSLF

-330 LLSISFNLLDFVWQ
+330 LFSISFNLLDFAWQ
-344 LFQRPI
+344 LFQKPI

-363 LITVAMKEITNITYK
+363 LITIAMKEITNITYK
-378 TNIKENLIIL
+378 TNIKENLIII
-388 ISFILLTLYPISKI
+388 ISFILLTLYSIISLKI
-402 DCNNSFKIFSLIFS
+402 HNDNLKIISYILGII
-416 FLLLILYVFLIENK
+416 LILQYTFFLNNK
-430 KAKTLL
+430 NAKYLL
-436 LILFFTEI
+436 VMLFFIEVTTNAIFTLKIMGKTTTMTQYKTNEEI
-444 TFNIILTFTILQIH
+444 NEKAVKH
-458 PEIQDYKLY
+458 
-467 LNKYKDAIN
+467 
-476 KIKEIENKDNNFYR
+476 IKEIENKDNNFYR
-490 IEVDF
+490 M
-495 ELVYNSPS
+495 ELSTSTVHNSPS

-512 FNSVRNAKILNFLR
+512 FNSVKNAKTLNFLN
-526 KFGYSVKHETNVKF
+526 KFNYQVTDDTSVEF

-591 EFKESNSSY
+591 KFKESNSSY

-615 KTYKIDNNIKIYNAN
+615 KRYKVIDSFNGKDTEIKEIDNKKYVISKTSIKIEMEDKASNSMFLIPSRNISFVANYSIFINDEEIKDAVIKQSPIFINKGDTYKII
-630 IKIDNNKKYIIPD
+630 
-643 KNFYAVISGKASN
+643 
-656 DAFLIPNI
+656 
-664 ELTEKNNPDSIMFN
+664 
-678 NNIFDGSYT
+678 
-687 VYINNKEIKN
+687 
-697 AYNKQIPLFIK
+697 
-708 KNDEYKIVIKSNAT
+708 IKSNLSKT
-722 KIKYDSLIWYQIDYD
+722 ELNSLKWYQIDYD

-840 YIRKKR
+840 YIRKK

>member
-1 MKKIFKKHLPEILAF
+1 MKKNLKKYLPEILTF
-16 ILPILIMLIC
+16 IVPILIMLISC
-26 CLVCKIYPFGGQV
+26 IVNKTYPFGKEI
-39 LSKYDGY
+39 LPKYDGY

-97 TSENILEYYTFII
+97 TSKNILEYYTFII

-165 FPIVVL
+165 FPIVIL

-209 YFIYNIFIYKLDKDI
+209 YFIYNIVIYKLDKNI

-237 MCMIIIIPEASEL
+237 MCMIIIIPEANEL
-250 LKGKALLYASSKAEY
+250 LKGKALLYTSNKTEY

-289 EYGMVNIYVSLF
+289 KYGMVNIYVSLF

-306 IKYFFNKKISKKERI
+306 IKYFFNKKIYKKERI

-330 LLSISFNLLDFVWQ
+330 LFSISFNLLDFAWQ

-363 LITVAMKEITNITYK
+363 LITIAMKEITNITYK
-378 TNIKENLIIL
+378 TNIKENLIII
-388 ISFILLTLYPISKI
+388 ISFILLTLYSIISLKI
-402 DCNNSFKIFSLIFS
+402 HNDNLKIISYILGII
-416 FLLLILYVFLIENK
+416 LILQYTFFLNNRN
-430 KAKTLL
+430 AKYLL
-436 LILFFTEI
+436 VMLFFIEVTTNAIFTLKIMGKTTTMTQYKTNEEI
-444 TFNIILTFTILQIH
+444 NEKAVKH
-458 PEIQDYKLY
+458 
-467 LNKYKDAIN
+467 
-476 KIKEIENKDNNFYR
+476 IKEIENKDNNFYR
-490 IEVDF
+490 M
-495 ELVYNSPS
+495 ELSTSTVHNSPS

-512 FNSVRNAKILNFLR
+512 FNSVKNAKTLNFLN
-526 KFGYSVKHETNVKF
+526 KFNYQVTDDTSVEF

-615 KTYKIDNNIKIYNAN
+615 KRYKVIDNFNGEDTEIKEIDNKKYVISKTSIKIEMEDKASNSMFLIPSRNISFVANYSIFINDEEIKDAVIKQSPIFINKGDTYKII
-630 IKIDNNKKYIIPD
+630 
-643 KNFYAVISGKASN
+643 
-656 DAFLIPNI
+656 
-664 ELTEKNNPDSIMFN
+664 
-678 NNIFDGSYT
+678 
-687 VYINNKEIKN
+687 
-697 AYNKQIPLFIK
+697 
-708 KNDEYKIVIKSNAT
+708 IKSNLSKT
-722 KIKYDSLIWYQIDYD
+722 ELNSLKWYQIDYD

-840 YIRKKR
+840 YIRKK